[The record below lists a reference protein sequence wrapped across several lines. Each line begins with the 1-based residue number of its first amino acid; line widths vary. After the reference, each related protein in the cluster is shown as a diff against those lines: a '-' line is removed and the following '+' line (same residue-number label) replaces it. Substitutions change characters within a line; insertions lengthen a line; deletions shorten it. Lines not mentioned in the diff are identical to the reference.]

1 MNTLSH
7 VYSYSNAGMLDILA
21 LLYIVNA
28 YVSNK
33 QYLTDNG
40 AGKSPCPAI
49 AYNHNTLMQGLLC
62 KKAIE
67 FVSNY

>member
-40 AGKSPCPAI
+40 AGTQVLVLQLHTTAI
-49 AYNHNTLMQGLLC
+49 L
-62 KKAIE
+62 
-67 FVSNY
+67 